1 MKHSVDNSAGFNRNF
16 TSYVLPLFLLILS
29 IASFISIFFMP
40 KSILINDVSA
50 PFVLRLARL
59 GPPYVAYD
67 FSPPVISGLFF
78 LSASWWTDDP
88 IVYQLN
94 ISLMLGML
102 WAFLATLTVKK
113 GKFVRWSFYWFLAPS
128 LLLFGLRSWDSIPA
142 VFIAISTV
150 LLSAGIIKW
159 SALTLAVACSSSF
172 YPLLLLP
179 IYLLKTE
186 KEKRLVFS
194 SVFLISFMLISFPF
208 EVINQ
213 ERWLNSYIAN
223 FIEVMRKGSIQN
235 LLSFTPQSQL
245 IYTLFTAFLFIVGYF
260 LILYKRNEK
269 STYQL
274 ILAVLAL
281 FLLVG
286 GIYVP
291 NTNLWLLPLAGL
303 LQPSS
308 VLFFSFDLVSILFSI
323 FQPVFGIQFLG
334 LFIARTVLL
343 AMLLVNF
350 WASSAPQT
358 LSLTQYVCALAIKLG
373 KKWECF
379 KGRLAKTP
387 TSIILLILGT
397 LVSVILLYRLD
408 LPNRIYF
415 DEEYYVKAARSILE
429 GRGDPN
435 WIHPPLGK
443 LLMACGMA
451 ALGTSN
457 PLGWRLPG
465 FLLAILCVPAL
476 NLIGTQLYGSRKTGL
491 IASLLLCFD
500 FLFFAQARIAMLD
513 IYVLA
518 FSLLGVLLYLLFY
531 RSNRLRYGVLS
542 GVFFGMAVSSKIIGI
557 LPLLL
562 CIVHG
567 VIRWKGKRRRNVIIL
582 TTLTVISFV
591 IYVVSYVPCFF
602 ILGNDFGSFLD
613 RQYQMLRFSMYL
625 PGVHPYM
632 SEPWTW
638 PLMVRPLFSLYQTLQ
653 VNEVT
658 YVEMISH
665 MGNPLVWHIGFVLTV
680 ISIWNAVK
688 RKGEK
693 TIFVC
698 AWFLLTW
705 LFYFPTGIAYTLFG
719 GGRAQYIYY
728 FLQSVPALC
737 LALANALKEGDEA
750 MRFPISA
757 LALAA
762 ALLVFGLCYPVISG
776 LTVPFDYAWGV
787 KLSRLGV

>member
-1 MKHSVDNSAGFNRNF
+1 MKRTVNNGDGVNKNLDN
-16 TSYVLPLFLLILS
+16 YILPLFLLILG
-29 IASFISIFFMP
+29 IVRIISIFFMP
-40 KSILINDVSA
+40 KPILINDVSV
-50 PFVLRLARL
+50 PFALNVSRL
-59 GPPYVAYD
+59 GPPYIAYD

-88 IVYQLN
+88 IVYQLS
-94 ISLMLGML
+94 ISLMLAVL
-102 WAFLATLTVKK
+102 WIFLAMLTVKK
-113 GKFVRWSFYWFLAPS
+113 GKFVRWTFYWFLAPS
-128 LLLFGLRSWDSIPA
+128 LLLFGLRSWDSVPA
-142 VFIAISTV
+142 VFTAISTI
-150 LLSAGIIKW
+150 LLSAGLIKW
-159 SALTLAVACSSSF
+159 SALALALAGSSSF

-179 IYLLKTE
+179 IYLFKTE
-186 KEKRLVFS
+186 KEKRLVFL
-194 SVFLISFMLISFPF
+194 SVFLISFMFISFPF

-213 ERWLNSYIAN
+213 QRWLNSYIVN
-223 FIEVMRKGSIQN
+223 IMDVMGKGSIQHV
-235 LLSFTPQSQL
+235 LSFTSQSQL
-245 IYTLFTAFLFIVGYF
+245 IYLLCTALLFIVGYF
-260 LILYKRNEK
+260 LILYKGNEK
-269 STYQL
+269 SLHQL
-274 ILAVLAL
+274 VLMVLTL
-281 FLLVG
+281 FLLIG
-286 GIYVP
+286 GIYTS

-308 VLFFSFDLVSILFSI
+308 ILFFSFDFISILFSI
-323 FQPVFGIQFLG
+323 FQPVFGIHFLG

-350 WASSAPQT
+350 WASSVPKT

-387 TSIILLILGT
+387 TSIILLLLGT

-435 WIHPPLGK
+435 WIHPPLAK

-518 FSLLGVLLYLLFY
+518 FSLFGVLLYLLFY
-531 RSNRLRYGVLS
+531 RSHRLKYGVLS
-542 GVFFGMAVSSKIIGI
+542 GIFFGMAVSSKIIGI

-562 CIVHG
+562 CFVHE
-567 VIRWKGKRRRNVIIL
+567 VIKWKEKRRRNIIML
-582 TTLTVISFV
+582 TPLIIISFV
-591 IYVVSYVPCFF
+591 VYVTSYVPCFF
-602 ILGNDFGSFLD
+602 ILGHDFSSFLD

-653 VNEVT
+653 VNGVT
-658 YVEMISH
+658 NVEMISH
-665 MGNPLVWHIGFVLTV
+665 MGNPLVWHIGFILTV
-680 ISIWNAVK
+680 TSIWNAVR
-688 RKGEK
+688 RKEEK
-693 TIFVC
+693 SIFVC

-750 MRFPISA
+750 MRLPISA

-776 LTVPFDYAWGV
+776 LPVPFDYAWGV
-787 KLSRLGV
+787 KLSRLGA

>member
-1 MKHSVDNSAGFNRNF
+1 M
-16 TSYVLPLFLLILS
+16 T
-29 IASFISIFFMP
+29 
-40 KSILINDVSA
+40 
-50 PFVLRLARL
+50 
-59 GPPYVAYD
+59 
-67 FSPPVISGLFF
+67 
-78 LSASWWTDDP
+78 
-88 IVYQLN
+88 
-94 ISLMLGML
+94 
-102 WAFLATLTVKK
+102 
-113 GKFVRWSFYWFLAPS
+113 FYWFLAPS

-142 VFIAISTV
+142 VLTAVSAV

-159 SALTLAVACSSSF
+159 SAFTLAAACSSGF

-186 KEKRLVFS
+186 RGKRLVFL
-194 SVFLISFMLISFPF
+194 SVFLISFVLISFPF

-223 FIEVMRKGSIQN
+223 FVDVMGKGSVQN

-245 IYTLFTAFLFIVGYF
+245 IHVLLTVFLFIAGYS
-260 LILYKRNEK
+260 LALYKRKER
-269 STYQL
+269 SACQL
-274 ILAVLAL
+274 ILAVSAS

-291 NTNLWLLPLAGL
+291 DTGLWLLPLVGL

-308 VLFFSFDLVSILFSI
+308 ILFFSFDLVSILFSF

-334 LFIARTVLL
+334 LFIARSVLL
-343 AMLLVNF
+343 AALLVNF
-350 WASSAPQT
+350 WTLKAPQT
-358 LSLTQYVCALAIKLG
+358 LSLTQYVHALSIELG
-373 KKWECF
+373 EKWEWF

-387 TSIILLILGT
+387 TSIILLLLAALASAT
-397 LVSVILLYRLD
+397 LLYRLD
-408 LPNRIYF
+408 MPNRIYF

-429 GRGDPN
+429 GKGDPN

-443 LLMACGMA
+443 LLMAFGMA
-451 ALGTSN
+451 ALGTAN

-465 FLLAILCVPAL
+465 ALLAILCVPAL
-476 NLIGTQLYGSRKTGL
+476 NLIGAQLYGSRKTGL

-518 FSLLGVLLYLLFY
+518 FSLFGVFLHLLFH
-531 RSNRLRYGVLS
+531 RSHRLIYMVLS
-542 GVFFGMAVSSKIIGI
+542 GIFFGMAVSSKIIGVI
-557 LPLLL
+557 PLLL
-562 CIVHG
+562 CVVHG
-567 VIRWKGKRRRNVIIL
+567 IIRWKGKRRRGIIIWSAL
-582 TTLTVISFV
+582 VAISFAV
-591 IYVVSYVPCFF
+591 YVASYVPSFF
-602 ILGNDFGSFLD
+602 VLGNDLSSFLD

-625 PGVHPYM
+625 PGEHPYM

-638 PLMVRPLFSLYQTLQ
+638 PLMVRPLLSFYETVQ
-653 VNEVT
+653 VNGVT
-658 YVEMISH
+658 YVEMISD

-680 ISIWNAVK
+680 ISIWDSA
-688 RKGEK
+688 RRREEK
-693 TIFVC
+693 TVFVC

-705 LFYFPTGIAYTLFG
+705 LFYFPTGVAHALFG

-737 LALANALKEGDEA
+737 LALANALKEGDET

-757 LALAA
+757 LALAT
-762 ALLVFGLCYPVISG
+762 ALLAFGLCYP
-776 LTVPFDYAWGV
+776 
-787 KLSRLGV
+787 